1 LRAARG
7 RADAWKAPAGTVGRP
22 LGRVATPGALWPP
35 IIDMGVQG
43 GRMQKFSLGI
53 LVLCVAAVLGVA
65 GVQAAETK
73 IGAVDFQRIVK
84 NSNQGNKIEAELKA
98 ESDRIR
104 AELEAQKKELEDLKG
119 KLEREAVVMSRE
131 VKEEKEIEF
140 RVKVRN
146 LQEADRQHRQDFNK
160 LRAEKLQAL
169 QNEVLEIVTDLGKKG
184 NYDLILSEISVLYA
198 SSAVDLTDAVIK
210 TLNSRQK

>member
-1 LRAARG
+1 V
-7 RADAWKAPAGTVGRP
+7 APAET
-22 LGRVATPGALWPP
+22 
-35 IIDMGVQG
+35 IDGPAAAGWRHPVHKAGPVIDIDVQG
-43 GRMQKFSLGI
+43 GAMQKISLVI
-53 LVLCVAAVLGVA
+53 LALCVAAVVGVA
-65 GVQAAETK
+65 GAQAAETK

-98 ESDRIR
+98 ESERIR
-104 AELEAQKKELEDLKG
+104 AQLEAQKKELDELKA
-119 KLEREAVVMSRE
+119 KLEREEVVMSRE
-131 VKEEKEIEF
+131 VKEEKEIEY

-146 LQEADRQHRQDFNK
+146 LQEADRQHRQEFNK

-184 NYDLILSEISVLYA
+184 NYDLIMSEISVLYA

>member
-1 LRAARG
+1 
-7 RADAWKAPAGTVGRP
+7 
-22 LGRVATPGALWPP
+22 
-35 IIDMGVQG
+35 
-43 GRMQKFSLGI
+43 MQKISLGI

-98 ESDRIR
+98 ESERIR

-210 TLNSRQK
+210 TLNARQK